1 MYHNVN
7 EDILLQRILSRILI
21 GWVALSALCCSCGD
35 SNTREAAR
43 RRGANHDNVQ
53 DIIVPCDLNNAFAE
67 LDRILLDDV
76 RNRIMTNN
84 QRNITQYRAVLGMQ
98 LRYNWKL
105 AWSNSLVGLF
115 NNYGVYD
122 ADDISCIL
130 VDLYWEYLNGATVA
144 DSRISQYARYY
155 QYMRSNNISGYL
167 LNTNIVLE
175 SPTGFIFR
183 VPEK

>member
-1 MYHNVN
+1 
-7 EDILLQRILSRILI
+7 
-21 GWVALSALCCSCGD
+21 
-35 SNTREAAR
+35 
-43 RRGANHDNVQ
+43 
-53 DIIVPCDLNNAFAE
+53 
-67 LDRILLDDV
+67 
-76 RNRIMTNN
+76 MTNN